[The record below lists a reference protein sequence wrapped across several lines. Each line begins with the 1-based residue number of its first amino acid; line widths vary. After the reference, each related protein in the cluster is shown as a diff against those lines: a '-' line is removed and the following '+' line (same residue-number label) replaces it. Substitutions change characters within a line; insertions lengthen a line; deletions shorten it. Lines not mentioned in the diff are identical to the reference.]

1 MPTGRPAGLSI
12 DAFVKLMAEM
22 GVEAVPL
29 PDSEQETVD
38 AEATQAGSDRRVA
51 WGRRLRKKGVDV
63 DVPCGQFGV
72 RAARMPRLGLW
83 FEMFALSS
91 VGLIHVPRY
100 PPPAAD

>member
-51 WGRRLRKKGVDV
+51 WGRRLRKMASMLMFLAANSVFEQRGCHGLGYGSRCS
-63 DVPCGQFGV
+63 PC
-72 RAARMPRLGLW
+72 RL
-83 FEMFALSS
+83 S
-91 VGLIHVPRY
+91 V
-100 PPPAAD
+100 